1 MAWTLC
7 AVTDENQVNTVAL
20 VAQEIWHQH
29 YGDLLGKDQVDYMVD
44 RFQSAPAISRQLR
57 EEGYRYYLVLVDGK
71 PNGYVG
77 LVPEGDRLFLS
88 KLYLRAQVRGQ
99 GIARGVMDFL
109 CNLCRLEGYQTIWLT
124 VNKHNAGS
132 IAVYQHLG
140 FRTVDSQVADIGGGY
155 VMDDYI
161 MEFTVTNPC

>member
-7 AVTDENQVNTVAL
+7 AVTDENQVNTVAQ

-99 GIARGVMDFL
+99 GDCRGVMDFL
-109 CNLCRLEGYQTIWLT
+109 CNLCRLEGYQTICLPST
-124 VNKHNAGS
+124 NTMPGPSRFTS
-132 IAVYQHLG
+132 IWAFGQWTARWRIL
-140 FRTVDSQVADIGGGY
+140 AAA
-155 VMDDYI
+155 M
-161 MEFTVTNPC
+161 